1 MPTLVSLSDTEE
13 QPLLTAEEFLDWL
26 KPGVQADLIN
36 GEIVMHSPVNLR
48 HADLLNF
55 VDHLLRSYL
64 EVQKLGRLYRE
75 VVAVRLNPRLVFLP
89 DLCFFTNAQV
99 SLLKPTHASIA
110 PTLVVEA
117 LSPGTANKDVT
128 DKFAAYEQHGVKEYW
143 VLDLEHR
150 AHRFYRREGD
160 LFVEFAA
167 EAEVIPAQTMPGF
180 WLKRAWLNPEQL
192 PEVGRCLTEITT
204 V

>member
-128 DKFAAYEQHGVKEYW
+128 DKFAAYEQHGVKE
-143 VLDLEHR
+143 
-150 AHRFYRREGD
+150 
-160 LFVEFAA
+160 
-167 EAEVIPAQTMPGF
+167 
-180 WLKRAWLNPEQL
+180 
-192 PEVGRCLTEITT
+192 
-204 V
+204 